1 MNAVP
6 DPPPRPAARARRVS
20 LLLFALVLAAL
31 TWALQRG
38 HLVVEDRWKPWT
50 PLRVDD
56 PPNLLTPLKLR
67 RLTHDAALCRSVL
80 ATTGFRYDAVPDRV
94 TGPGCGFENAVRI
107 RATGAAIGSPF
118 SLSCRAAVS
127 LALWE
132 RHSLQPEAQAR
143 LGQPVVRI
151 EHFGSY
157 TCRNVYGRPD
167 ARRSRHATADAFDV
181 AGFVLADGRRIRVR
195 GGWNGDSAEAQF
207 LHAVHRGAC
216 RWFDTVLGPDY
227 NAAHADHLHLDR
239 GRFGLCR

>member
-1 MNAVP
+1 MSVVP
-6 DPPPRPAARARRVS
+6 DPPPKSATRARR
-20 LLLFALVLAAL
+20 LLLGLLALGLAAL
-31 TWALQRG
+31 TLALQRG
-38 HLVVEDRWKPWT
+38 HWVIEDRWKPWA

-56 PPNLLTPLKLR
+56 APNLLTPLKLR
-67 RLTHDAALCRSVL
+67 RLAQDAPLCRAVL
-80 ATTGFRYDAVPDRV
+80 ATTGFRYDTVPDRV

-107 RATGAAIGSPF
+107 RATGVAVGAPF
-118 SLSCRAAVS
+118 PLSCRAAVS

-132 RHSLQPEAQAR
+132 RHSLQREARER

-151 EHFGSY
+151 EHVGSY
-157 TCRNVYGRPD
+157 ACRNVYGRPD

-195 GGWNGDSAEAQF
+195 GGWNGESAEAQF

-239 GRFGLCR
+239 GSFGLCR